1 MVLVTPAIDS
11 RTVMGILKERKRG
24 RSWAQI
30 AKRYVLGTAEDA
42 ERIVRR
48 WLCANDIESG
58 R

>member
-1 MVLVTPAIDS
+1 MSPAIDR
-11 RTVMGILKERKRG
+11 RTVIGILKERKRG
-24 RSWAQI
+24 KSWEQI

>member
-1 MVLVTPAIDS
+1 MGPAIDR
-11 RTVMGILKERKRG
+11 RTVIGILKERKRG
-24 RSWAQI
+24 KSWEQVAR
-30 AKRYVLGTAEDA
+30 RYVLGTAEDA